1 MDLNEYQEATR
12 RTDVRPD
19 PGDPVFPLLGLA
31 GETGSLVSEYKK
43 RLRDG
48 QYSAFEQEVSEDLGD
63 LLWYAATLART
74 FGLSLDE
81 IARANLRKTASIWS
95 DELGPPKQYD
105 ADYPEEQRLPRR
117 FTVTFTEVT
126 GADGLPRAKMYSG
139 DKAYGDPLDDN
150 AYEDDH
156 YRFHDAFHLAHAAVL
171 GWSPVTR
178 ALLRRKR
185 KTNPKVDRVEDGA
198 RAIAHEEG
206 LTAFIFSEAENR
218 NFFQGSDRLDWD
230 LLKAV
235 HRMVVHLEVQDQ
247 PPNAWRRAI
256 LQGYAIWRELRG
268 NKGGVVE
275 ADLDLRSVRYLRPGG
290 K

>member
-1 MDLNEYQEATR
+1 M
-12 RTDVRPD
+12 D
-19 PGDPVFPLLGLA
+19 PGFPLLGLA

-81 IARANLRKTASIWS
+81 IAKANLVKASSIWS
-95 DELGPPKQYD
+95 DELGPARHYD
-105 ADYPEEQRLPRR
+105 AGYLDDQRLPRQ
-117 FTVTFTEVT
+117 FTITFTEVP
-126 GADGLPRAKMYSG
+126 GKDGLPRAKMYSG
-139 DKAYGDPLDDN
+139 DTLFGDPLDDN

-156 YRFHDAFHLAHAAVL
+156 YRFHDALHLAHAAVL

-178 ALLRRKR
+178 ALLRKKR
-185 KTNPKVDRVEDGA
+185 KTNPLVDRVEDGA
-198 RAIAHEEG
+198 RAVAHEEG
-206 LTAFIFSEAENR
+206 LTAFIFSEAETR
-218 NFFQGSDRLDWD
+218 NFFQGSQRLDWD
-230 LLKAV
+230 LLKTIR
-235 HRMVVHLEVQDQ
+235 RMVVHLEVRDQ

-256 LQGYAIWRELRG
+256 LQGYEVWGQLRH

-275 ADLDLRSVRYLRPGG
+275 GDLDARSLRYAGAVTQLPTGP
-290 K
+290 